1 MTTVGNLAPP
11 QLSGAPMPRRAR
23 WSQLAATV
31 VMLGCGP
38 TEATVLAI
46 PVEAPRLEG
55 RATTKA
61 ENLHALARLYGYV
74 RWFHPT
80 EAAAGADWRVLAASG
95 VRAVRDAENLG
106 DLRAR
111 LQEHLGPLAPQME
124 MWVDGETPPEPTPPP
139 HHRDELVYWQHEGY
153 VGTRLSLYS
162 PPYGQVRVNADGPYR
177 RRFSEAPGADA
188 RVEVELVP
196 GLHVR
201 MPVVLTPKQAGHD
214 IDVTL
219 VDPQLVSQ
227 VRSANGWKS
236 LDVRQGAVVEVWNV
250 FRHFYPYQET
260 IPIAWDAL
268 LDTALVDAEDDAT
281 IDDTAATLWRLVHA
295 LQDGHGMVGHRDLLA
310 RGQLPIRVELVEG
323 ETVVTGTEDP
333 KQFAVGDI
341 IESID
346 GVALRP
352 RVQALAERLSGSRQW
367 RQFRAAAWE
376 ALAGPRDAE
385 VSVAVRRGTQMLTH
399 ATRYSAAAPPRPP
412 RPPQVHRFDD
422 GVVYVDLTR
431 AQWEEV
437 APTMP
442 EIATA
447 PGVVFDMRGYP
458 TDTHRILPH
467 LLGKEES
474 ASWMQVPRIIEP
486 DGRICAWEPIGW
498 NLRPAEPRVVG
509 EVVFL
514 MDAEAISFAESV
526 LMYVEAH
533 DLGTLVGSP
542 SAGADGDIVRVDT
555 LGGFFVVFTGMKVTR
570 HDGSRLHVEGVQP
583 EVAVT
588 PTRAGLRAGRDE
600 VLDAGLAR
608 VRAAMLPRT
617 VSRR

>member
-1 MTTVGNLAPP
+1 
-11 QLSGAPMPRRAR
+11 MPRHAR
-23 WSQLAATV
+23 WFQLAATLAI
-31 VMLGCGP
+31 LGCGP
-38 TEATVLAI
+38 TEHVVLLPDA
-46 PVEAPRLEG
+46 APRLEG
-55 RATTKA
+55 RDTTRA

-124 MWVDGETPPEPTPPP
+124 LWVDGEPPPEPDAVP

-177 RRFSEAPGADA
+177 RRFAEAPDVGA
-188 RVEVELVP
+188 RIEVQLVP

-201 MPVVLTPKQAGHD
+201 MPLVLTPKQAAHD
-214 IDVTL
+214 VDVTL
-219 VDPQLVSQ
+219 VDPTLVGA

-250 FRHFYPYQET
+250 FRHFYPYQESV
-260 IPIAWDAL
+260 PIAWDAL
-268 LDTALVDAEDDAT
+268 LDSALVDAEDDAT
-281 IDDTAATLWRLVHA
+281 VDDTAATLWRLVRA

-310 RGQLPIRVELVEG
+310 RGQLPIRVEMVEG
-323 ETVVTGTEDP
+323 EPVVTGTDDP
-333 KQFAVGDI
+333 KQFALGDV

-352 RVQALAERLSGSRQW
+352 RVEALVDRLSGSLQW
-367 RQFRAAAWE
+367 RKFRASAWE

-385 VSVAVRRGTQMLTH
+385 VTVGVRRGTRSLATV
-399 ATRYSAAAPPRPP
+399 TRYSAVAPPRPP

-422 GVVYVDLTR
+422 GVQYVDLTR
-431 AQWEEV
+431 AHWEDV
-437 APTMP
+437 LPS
-442 EIATA
+442 IADIAAA

-467 LLGKEES
+467 LLGEDEDV
-474 ASWMQVPRIIEP
+474 SWMQVPRIIEP
-486 DGRICAWEPIGW
+486 DGQICAWEPIGW
-498 NLRPAEPRVVG
+498 HLRPAEPRVAG

-514 MDAEAISFAESV
+514 IDAEAISFAESM
-526 LMYVEAH
+526 LGYVEAH
-533 DLGTLVGSP
+533 ELGTLVGSP
-542 SAGADGDIVRVDT
+542 TAGANGDIVRVDT

-570 HDGSRLHVEGVQP
+570 HDGSRLHVEGVHP
-583 EVAVT
+583 TLAVT
-588 PTRAGLRAGRDE
+588 PTRAGLAAGRDE
-600 VLDAGLAR
+600 VLEVGLAR
-608 VRAAMLPRT
+608 VRDAIDKASDIPLH
-617 VSRR
+617 

>member
-1 MTTVGNLAPP
+1 
-11 QLSGAPMPRRAR
+11 MPRCAR
-23 WSQLAATV
+23 WFQLAATLAI
-31 VMLGCGP
+31 LGCGP
-38 TEATVLAI
+38 KEASVVI
-46 PVEAPRLEG
+46 EPEIAPRLDG
-55 RATTKA
+55 RKTTQA
-61 ENLHALARLYGYV
+61 ENLHAFARLYGYV

-80 EAAAGADWRVLAASG
+80 EAAAGADWRVLAAAG
-95 VRAVRDAENLG
+95 ARAVRDAENLG
-106 DLRAR
+106 DLRTR

-124 MWVDGETPPEPTPPP
+124 MWVDGETPPEPDPPP

-177 RRFSEAPGADA
+177 RRFSEAPGHDA
-188 RVEVELVP
+188 RIEVELVP
-196 GLHVR
+196 GLHLR
-201 MPVVLTPKQAGHD
+201 MPLVLTPKQAGHD

-219 VDPQLVSQ
+219 VDPKLVGA

-260 IPIAWDAL
+260 IPIAWDQL
-268 LDTALVDAEDDAT
+268 LDQALVDAEDDAT
-281 IDDTAATLWRLVHA
+281 LDDAAATLWRLVSA

-323 ETVVTGTEDP
+323 EPVVTGTEDP
-333 KQFAVGDI
+333 QFAIGDV

-352 RVQALAERLSGSRQW
+352 RVEALAKRLSGSPQW
-367 RQFRAAAWE
+367 RKFRAAAWE

-385 VSVAVRRGTQMLTH
+385 VVLGVRRGTKMLTRP
-399 ATRYSAAAPPRPP
+399 ARYTAAAPPRPP
-412 RPPQVHRFDD
+412 RPPAVHRFDD
-422 GVVYVDLTR
+422 GVHYVDLTR
-431 AQWEEV
+431 AHWEDV
-437 APTMP
+437 LPTMP
-442 EIATA
+442 ELAMA

-467 LLGKEES
+467 LLSKGE
-474 ASWMQVPRIIEP
+474 ATSWMQVPRIIEP

-498 NLRPAEPRVVG
+498 NLQPAEPRVAG

-542 SAGADGDIVRVDT
+542 TAGADGDIVRVDT

-570 HDGSRLHVEGVQP
+570 HDGSRLHVEGVKP
-583 EVAVT
+583 EVEVT
-588 PTRAGLRAGRDE
+588 PTRKGLMAGRDE
-600 VLDAGLAR
+600 VLEAGLER
-608 VRAAMLPRT
+608 VRKTMVVAKRPGG
-617 VSRR
+617 SRVALDRSAPGR